1 MEYKEIYEELK
12 EALWG
17 EYNGLLYKLHDP
29 FHNYLGDLE
38 TTDTLETIEI
48 AKKFAHKL
56 ALDINDQYALDTLN
70 LICAFIGETFVQG
83 DPTKV
88 GGTKYDPEYMF
99 DEFKIEDAKQ
109 PEKKKNYI
117 VSEIRKYK
125 DANETKETNKE
136 FFFYSDAKKYM
147 DELTNRIR
155 EYDKLLFEG
164 KEDTLIAVD
173 EERYFESKD
182 NYIVKILEK

>member
-1 MEYKEIYEELK
+1 MEYKDIYEELK

-17 EYNGLLYKLHDP
+17 ENNGLLYKLYDP

-56 ALDINDQYALDTLN
+56 ALDINDQYALDTLS
-70 LICAFIGETFVQG
+70 LICEFIGEAFVQG
-83 DPTKV
+83 DPTKI
-88 GGTKYDPEYMF
+88 GGTKYDPEFMF

-109 PEKKKNYI
+109 PEKKKNY
-117 VSEIRKYK
+117 VVNEIRKNRET
-125 DANETKETNKE
+125 NEIEESNKE

-147 DELTNRIR
+147 DDLTSRIR
-155 EYDKLLFEG
+155 ELDEMVATDDKNTIIV
-164 KEDTLIAVD
+164 KN
-173 EERYFESKD
+173 EERYFEDKSG
-182 NYIVKILEK
+182 YIIKIIEK